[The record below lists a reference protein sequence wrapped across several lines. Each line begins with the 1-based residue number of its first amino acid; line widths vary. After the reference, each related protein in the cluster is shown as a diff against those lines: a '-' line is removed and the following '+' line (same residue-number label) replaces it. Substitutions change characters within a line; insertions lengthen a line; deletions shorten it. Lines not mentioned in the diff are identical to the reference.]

1 MRLGTDVVAVC
12 WAEQMET
19 NNRVEMAIARV
30 VLKRRIEAPC
40 GRAPGFNIFGVN
52 DFEPW
57 LTKEKCGNMAP
68 QRAKD
73 GESGAEFSRAQ
84 GKGFLTPA
92 APRNNQRIPCRSSL
106 PIIPKQLNA

>member
-1 MRLGTDVVAVC
+1 MRLGTDVVAAC

-30 VLKRRIEAPC
+30 VLKRRIEASC

-57 LTKEKCGNMAP
+57 LTKKSVATRRRREP
-68 QRAKD
+68 RTTRAALTSVGPRGKASLLLPLRVTI
-73 GESGAEFSRAQ
+73 SGYHAEV
-84 GKGFLTPA
+84 
-92 APRNNQRIPCRSSL
+92 PC
-106 PIIPKQLNA
+106 LNS

>member
-19 NNRVEMAIARV
+19 NNRVEMAIATM

-40 GRAPGFNIFGVN
+40 GRSPGFRIQYFPSKTISRLGS
-52 DFEPW
+52 
-57 LTKEKCGNMAP
+57 
-68 QRAKD
+68 QREVWQHGAEESQGRD
-73 GESGAEFSRAQ
+73 SGADFSRAQ

-92 APRNNQRIPCRSSL
+92 ARRNNQRIPCRSSL
-106 PIIPKQLNA
+106 PEFLNN

>member
-40 GRAPGFNIFGVN
+40 GRSPGFNIFGVN

-57 LTKEKCGNMAP
+57 LTKRSASVITSKPANG
-68 QRAKD
+68 
-73 GESGAEFSRAQ
+73 SGRPGLDCFTLPPPVKASRFWCASS
-84 GKGFLTPA
+84 GD
-92 APRNNQRIPCRSSL
+92 RI
-106 PIIPKQLNA
+106 